1 MKINLPKIILAALLV
16 AFMAS
21 PALGGLEEDL
31 LRYRAEQDRL
41 QRLIDQTK
49 KEANTLSAQIS
60 ILDNEIKLTQLE
72 IGATQAEL
80 NIKEAELAALST
92 DIGELADRIGNLE
105 TDLRSVATIAT
116 KRFRMAQAVQNA
128 APFGAVFV
136 SGDFESVSA
145 NMAYLEYVQQHD
157 QKIFDEMRI
166 IKNALAVQKGTLQD
180 KQAEVQKIRDSI
192 QRHRDEL
199 AAAKAKLDSQKNE
212 KAYLLRVTKNNEATY
227 QRLLEQVR
235 SEINSI
241 QIALM
246 GGGVR
251 LGTVKA
257 GDTIAKQGNTGCSTG
272 SHLHFGSYQNGVAY
286 NPKPQLDSGYFRW
299 PEYTPQ
305 VTQWYGAN
313 YSWYMKYF
321 GMPGHNG
328 IDMISGG
335 WPNGGSGSPIL
346 ASRAGTAY
354 LSVES
359 NPCSFTGTRGK
370 GIVIDHGLG
379 LKTIYWHIQ

>member
-1 MKINLPKIILAALLV
+1 MKTNLPKIILAVLLTI
-16 AFMAS
+16 FMSA
-21 PALGGLEEDL
+21 PVLGGLEEDL

-49 KEANTLSAQIS
+49 KEANTLAGQIS

-92 DIGELADRIGNLE
+92 DIGELAERIGNLE
-105 TDLRSVATIAT
+105 KDLRSVATIAT
-116 KRFRMAQAVQNA
+116 KRFRVAQAVRNA
-128 APFGAVFV
+128 APYGAVFV
-136 SGDFESVSA
+136 SGNFESVSA

-180 KQAEVQKIRDSI
+180 KQSEVTKIRDAI
-192 QRHRDEL
+192 QSKKDAL
-199 AAAKAKLDSQKNE
+199 TAAKAKLDSQKNE
-212 KAYLLRVTKNNEATY
+212 KAYLLRVTRNSEATY
-227 QRLLEQVR
+227 QRLLEQIKR
-235 SEINSI
+235 EINSI

-251 LGTVKA
+251 LGPVKA

-272 SHLHFGSYQNGVAY
+272 THTHFGSYQNGVAY

-299 PEYTPQ
+299 PAITPQ

-328 IDMISGG
+328 IDMFAGG
-335 WPNGGSGSPIL
+335 WPNGGYGTPVY

-359 NPCSFTGTRGK
+359 SPCSFTGTRGK

>member
-1 MKINLPKIILAALLV
+1 MKINLPKIALAALLV
-16 AFMAS
+16 TFMAA

-31 LRYRAEQDRL
+31 IRYRAEQSRL

-49 KEANTLSAQIS
+49 KEANTLAAQIS
-60 ILDNEIKLTQLE
+60 MLDNEIKLTQLE

-105 TDLRSVATIAT
+105 VDLRNVASIAT
-116 KRFRMAQAVQNA
+116 KRFRVAQAVQNA

-136 SGDFESVSA
+136 TGDFEAVSA

-166 IKNALAVQKGTLQD
+166 IKNTLAVQKGTLQD
-180 KQAEVQKIRDSI
+180 KQAEVTKIRDSI
-192 QRHRDEL
+192 QAQKDKL
-199 AAAKAKLDSQKNE
+199 SAAKAQLDSQKNE

-227 QRLLEQVR
+227 QRILEQVK

-241 QIALM
+241 QVALM

-251 LGTVKA
+251 LGNVKA
-257 GDTIAKQGNTGCSTG
+257 GDTVAKQGNTGCSTG
-272 SHLHFGSYQNGVAY
+272 THLHFGAYQNNVAY
-286 NPKPQLDSGYFRW
+286 NPKSQLDSGYFKW
-299 PEYTPQ
+299 PEITPRI
-305 VTQWYGAN
+305 TQWYGEN

-328 IDMISGG
+328 IDMVAGN
-335 WPNGGSGSPIL
+335 WPNNGYGSPIY
-346 ASRAGTAY
+346 ATRAGTAY

-359 NPCSFTGTRGK
+359 SPCSFTGTRGK